1 MRFVP
6 AAKAERSAPCPA
18 GAQAFSGHVG
28 NPLVTEKIPAMPRST
43 AHEVNGSTKIYDLM
57 PAPDHFPYAAERTQR
72 PTEETPD
79 HDLPNHTN
87 PLAYTPLT
95 PDSGNPIKD
104 LIKRHYKRETPSPD
118 LRESIL
124 HLIQK
129 G

>member
-1 MRFVP
+1 
-6 AAKAERSAPCPA
+6 
-18 GAQAFSGHVG
+18 
-28 NPLVTEKIPAMPRST
+28 MPRST
-43 AHEVNGSTKIYDLM
+43 AHEMNGSPKMYDLM

-87 PLAYTPLT
+87 PLTYTALT
-95 PDSGNPIKD
+95 PDSGDSIKD
-104 LIKRHYKRETPSPD
+104 LIKRHYKRETPSPT
-118 LRESIL
+118 LRESIV